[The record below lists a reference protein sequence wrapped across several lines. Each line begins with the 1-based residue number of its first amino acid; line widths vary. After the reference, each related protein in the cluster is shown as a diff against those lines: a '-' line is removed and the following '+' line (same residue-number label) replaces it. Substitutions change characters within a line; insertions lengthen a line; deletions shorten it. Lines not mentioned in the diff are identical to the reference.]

1 MKKSLFVTIFALLLV
16 GILLPSIVNAEDG
29 FVTVAEDTV
38 YYKTIVKENI
48 FNTYSIGTDYD
59 IETVEISKAEYDAF
73 NPATTQPLASG
84 TIETTYKHMTVSI
97 LKNSGVFRY
106 KNYLSWKNIPAT
118 RSYDVIGIA
127 YPSTVKLGSAMVFT
141 QEYCNA
147 TGTCYTNSG
156 HNPEVRTTGAL
167 TIFPLP
173 TGSLSRLNQTMYF
186 DVAKNT
192 SSTITTQYVQ
202 GDYSHAQSAVSL
214 SKVFGSY
221 AAYGSGN
228 ILTSAVEDNYDSIS
242 LARAQWTEN
251 W

>member
-73 NPATTQPLASG
+73 NPATAQPLSSG

-97 LKNSGVFRY
+97 TKNNGVFRY
-106 KNYLSWKNIPAT
+106 KNYLSWKNFPAT

-127 YPSTVKLGSAMVFT
+127 YPSNVKLGSAMVFT

-156 HNPEVRTTGAL
+156 HNPEVRTTGAA

-173 TGSLSRLNQTMYF
+173 SGTLSRLNQTMYF

-192 SSTITTQYVQ
+192 SSTISTQYVQ
-202 GDYSHAQSAVSL
+202 GDYSHAQSSVSL
-214 SKVFGSY
+214 SNVFGTY
-221 AAYGSGN
+221 AAYGSGI
-228 ILTSAVEDNYDSIS
+228 ILTSSVSSKYDSIS
-242 LARAQWTEN
+242 LARAQWIEN

>member
-16 GILLPSIVNAEDG
+16 GILLPTIVNAEDG

-38 YYKTIVKENI
+38 YYKTIVKANI

-84 TIETTYKHMTVSI
+84 TIETTYKNMTVSI

-106 KNYLSWKNIPAT
+106 KNRLSWKNFPAT
-118 RSYDVIGIA
+118 RSYDVIGIS

-156 HNPEVRTTGAL
+156 HNPEVRTTGAA

-173 TGSLSRLNQTMYF
+173 TGTLSRLNQTMYF

-192 SSTITTQYVQ
+192 SSTITTQYVE
-202 GDYSHAQSAVSL
+202 GDYSHAQSSVAL
-214 SKVFGSY
+214 SNVFGTY
-221 AAYGSGN
+221 AAYGSGI
-228 ILTSAVEDNYDSIS
+228 ILTSSVRSSYDSIA
-242 LARAQWTEN
+242 LAETLWTEN

>member
-1 MKKSLFVTIFALLLV
+1 MRKSLFVTIFALLLV

-84 TIETTYKHMTVSI
+84 TVETTYKNMTVSI
-97 LKNSGVFRY
+97 LKNNGIFRY
-106 KNYLSWKNIPAT
+106 KNRLSWKNFPAT

-147 TGTCYTNSG
+147 TGTCYSNSG
-156 HNPEVRTTGAL
+156 HNPEVRTTGAA

-173 TGSLSRLNQTMYF
+173 TGSLSMLNQTMYF

-214 SKVFGSY
+214 SNVFGTY
-221 AAYGSGN
+221 AAYGSG
-228 ILTSAVEDNYDSIS
+228 IVLTSSVRSSYDSIS
-242 LARAQWTEN
+242 LAKTLWTEN